1 MVPGSEVAGFF
12 VSVQQL
18 SFIEQGGGVGWWGR
32 GLGGHGRKG
41 GYPRAGSVEA
51 KQFCPG
57 SWVQPFLK
65 QLARGFSSHG
75 GPRLS

>member
-1 MVPGSEVAGFF
+1 MVEN
-12 VSVQQL
+12 
-18 SFIEQGGGVGWWGR
+18 GGGGDTDGTTTTEQ
-32 GLGGHGRKG
+32 GRKG

-51 KQFCPG
+51 KQFCLG

-65 QLARGFSSHG
+65 QLARGSLSHG